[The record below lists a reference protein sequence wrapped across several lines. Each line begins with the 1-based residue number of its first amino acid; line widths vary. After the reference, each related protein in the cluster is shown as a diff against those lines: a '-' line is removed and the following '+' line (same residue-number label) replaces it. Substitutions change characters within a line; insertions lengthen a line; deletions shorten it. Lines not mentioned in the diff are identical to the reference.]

1 MKNLSDLLSRFKL
14 SLDKDAEK
22 RNFISGYIRE
32 KLGFDISSNN
42 ISIKNDSL
50 IIKTTPAKRSE
61 VKMHEKEILTMVRN
75 STGLNLKR
83 ILY

>member
-1 MKNLSDLLSRFKL
+1 MKNLSDLLSRIKL

-22 RNFISGYIRE
+22 REFVSGYIRE
-32 KLGFDISSNN
+32 KLGFEIQTQN
-42 ISIKNDSL
+42 ISIKNDAL
-50 IIKTTPAKRSE
+50 VIKTTPVKRNE
-61 VKMHEKEILTMVRN
+61 IKMHEKEIINMVRN